1 MRVFFS
7 LTVSFSRCLIM
18 PTLFGGDKDNVVLMN
33 NLQLLQ
39 SMADKTIVDRPFH
52 STAADALE
60 ALAWLVNLGETQTS
74 SSVNEISARSMNL
87 LANKDVHGYDTRLKD
102 NLRLPHVTK
111 KLGRTKDP
119 LQCIN

>member
-7 LTVSFSRCLIM
+7 LTVSFSRSLIM

-60 ALAWLVNLGETQTS
+60 ALGWLTLEKRRLLLLLM
-74 SSVNEISARSMNL
+74 RSQP
-87 LANKDVHGYDTRLKD
+87 AV
-102 NLRLPHVTK
+102 
-111 KLGRTKDP
+111 
-119 LQCIN
+119 